1 MTVPSSPAS
10 SPAAA
15 LPVAVRAGAAGLP
28 WVGRLLDTL
37 GLSSVEPDQ
46 PADLLLHLVGPA
58 DVASLLQELQTC
70 RAHAEPCRVLVAAI
84 DLDEAALDALLCAG
98 ICDYLRLPG
107 ELADLALRVRRALGR
122 LQSGAESGAALAP
135 HPHLR
140 GLVGNSP
147 AFVQQLARLPAYAR
161 CDANVM
167 ILGDTGTGKEAC
179 AQAIHYL
186 SPRAGAPWVAV
197 NCAAIPADLIEAEL
211 FGHVRGA
218 YTHAHAS
225 RQGLVGEAEGGTL
238 FLDEVDSLPFASQ
251 GKLLRFLQEKEYRP
265 VGSSRLL
272 HANVRVI
279 AASNRALTHLGAAQ
293 GFRQDLLYR
302 LNVLT
307 LHLPTLRERR
317 SDIAQLALHFLQ
329 AAGAQWRRPAPSLTP
344 AALRRLLG
352 HDWPG
357 NVRELRNVIERAVL
371 LCPGDLLDA
380 ADIDFD
386 GAPGTSPM
394 PSDDESFRAAKARV
408 VDDFERQYIEHLL
421 ASHGGNITHAA
432 QAAKKNRRAFF
443 ELMRKHQIAPQHFRD
458 PLRGAA

>member
-1 MTVPSSPAS
+1 M
-10 SPAAA
+10 
-15 LPVAVRAGAAGLP
+15 LQ
-28 WVGRLLDTL
+28 TL
-37 GLSSVEPDQ
+37 GLPSTEPDR
-46 PADLLLHLVGPA
+46 PADLLLHLVAPV
-58 DVASLLQELQTC
+58 DVATLLNDLQAH
-70 RAHAEPCRVLVAAI
+70 RARGEHCRVLVAAI
-84 DLDEAALDALLCAG
+84 DLDDDALDALLCAG
-98 ICDYLRLPG
+98 ICDYLRLP
-107 ELADLALRVRRALGR
+107 ADLGDVALRVRRALGR
-122 LQSGAESGAALAP
+122 LHGPDAGVASTALP
-135 HPHLR
+135 HHPHLR
-140 GLVGNSP
+140 GLIGSSP
-147 AFVQQLARLPAYAR
+147 VFVQQLARLPAYAR

-186 SPRAGAPWVAV
+186 SPRADGPWVAV

-225 RQGLVGEAEGGTL
+225 RLGLVGEAERGTL

-265 VGSSRLL
+265 VGSSKLL
-272 HANVRVI
+272 RADVRVI
-279 AASNRALTHLGAAQ
+279 AASNRALAHLGAAQ

-307 LHLPTLRERR
+307 LHLPALRERR
-317 SDIAQLALHFLQ
+317 SDIAQLTLHFLQ
-329 AAGAQWRRPAPSLTP
+329 AAGAQWRRPAPALSP
-344 AALRRLLG
+344 SALRKLLG

-380 ADIDFD
+380 QDIDFD
-386 GAPGTSPM
+386 GAPAAAEM

-443 ELMRKHQIAPQHFRD
+443 ELMRKHQIT
-458 PLRGAA
+458 PLGCREPVRGAD